1 MLPATLE
8 RVQYGSRPRVS
19 GDANVYFSLAALLL
33 TIALHSRTTHLLA
46 IACFVALGYD
56 ATPAYL
62 RFLRVPVAFLLPGL
76 LVLLAFTAGDPVARL
91 GPIVLSEAG
100 VDRAVKAGLRSAAG
114 VSILGYLVVTTP
126 APHLFAAL
134 EHLRLPVFVVEF
146 ASLTYRGIQL
156 LATSAERLYAAATS
170 RLGFSSRRATFR
182 STKYVAISL
191 FLRTLSRAE
200 AMDAAMRSRGYDGR
214 MPVTDRESG
223 GHGYAAVVLL
233 ALLVAGWVP

>member
-8 RVQYGSRPRVS
+8 RVQNGSSPRVS
-19 GDANVYFSLAALLL
+19 GDCNVYFALAALLL
-33 TIALHSRTTHLLA
+33 TVALPSRTTHLLA

-56 ATPAYL
+56 ATSAYL

-76 LVLLAFTAGDPVARL
+76 LVILAFTAGDPVARL

-100 VDRAVKAGLRSAAG
+100 VDRAVGTGLRSAAG

-126 APHLFAAL
+126 APRLFAAL
-134 EHLRLPVFVVEF
+134 ERFRLPAFVVEF
-146 ASLTYRGIQL
+146 AVVTYRGIQL
-156 LATSAERLYAAATS
+156 LATSAERLYDAAAS
-170 RLGFSSRRATFR
+170 RLGFATRRTTFR
-182 STKYVAISL
+182 STRYVAISL
-191 FLRTLSRAE
+191 FLTTLSRAE

-214 MPVTDRESG
+214 MPVADRESS

-233 ALLVAGWVP
+233 ALVVAGWVP